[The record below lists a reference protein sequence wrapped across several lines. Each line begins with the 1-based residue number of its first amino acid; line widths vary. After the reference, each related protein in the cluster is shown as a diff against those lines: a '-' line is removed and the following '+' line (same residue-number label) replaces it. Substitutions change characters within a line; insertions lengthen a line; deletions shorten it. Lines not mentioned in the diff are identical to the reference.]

1 MEHHLHLKPDQQI
14 QTVTVYGTNNEA
26 IPLTAEYNYV
36 CKKGISYDGLVN
48 GITNDVLPLA
58 IQDRGIVN
66 ITHFNMNPGIVAPPI
81 PNLGRNPILP
91 RGPRPSPI
99 RSQNTHLRPG
109 RGHFTSPPGK
119 PKLEIKPNTSS
130 FSIRNSTT
138 SKAINFGKSSQQ
150 QQFPKNSVSISKIEE
165 SGSSITTNTIQ
176 EINIPAPTKV
186 LVCVSTQTETVP
198 ESKTADKN
206 PSTSVAV
213 TPIDE
218 FAEYEVAS
226 KPSQDTPM
234 DSVSSKSV
242 RR

>member
-1 MEHHLHLKPDQQI
+1 MEHLHHLKPDQQI
-14 QTVTVYGTNNEA
+14 QTVTVFGTNNEA
-26 IPLTAEYNYV
+26 IPLSAEYNYI

-66 ITHFNMNPGIVAPPI
+66 ITHFNMNPGIVAPPV
-81 PNLGRNPILP
+81 PNLGRSPILP

-99 RSQNTHLRPG
+99 RSQNTNFRNGGRP
-109 RGHFTSPPGK
+109 K
-119 PKLEIKPNTSS
+119 YEIKPNASSNS

-138 SKAINFGKSSQQ
+138 SKAIDFGKSSQQ
-150 QQFPKNSVSISKIEE
+150 QQLPKKSVSISKIEQTGA
-165 SGSSITTNTIQ
+165 STTNAIQ

-186 LVCVSTQTETVP
+186 LVCVSTQTMP
-198 ESKTADKN
+198 EQSKPTEKI

-218 FAEYEVAS
+218 FANDEVTS
-226 KPSQDTPM
+226 KPSQDSPTN
-234 DSVSSKSV
+234 SVSLKLV